1 MFTKDSKGT
10 LQKDPYK
17 TPKSAL
23 GGEHYEITPI
33 PSKSK
38 ISPNL
43 EIRGVHLA
51 NGTITPGS
59 K

>member
-1 MFTKDSKGT
+1 MFTKYSKGT
-10 LQKDPYK
+10 LQKYPYK
-17 TPKSAL
+17 TPKSAPSR
-23 GGEHYEITPI
+23 EHYGITPI

-51 NGTITPGS
+51 NDTKTPES